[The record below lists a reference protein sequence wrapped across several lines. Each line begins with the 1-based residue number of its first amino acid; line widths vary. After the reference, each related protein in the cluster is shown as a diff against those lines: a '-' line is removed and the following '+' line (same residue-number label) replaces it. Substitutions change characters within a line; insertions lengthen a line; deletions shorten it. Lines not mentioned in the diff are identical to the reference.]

1 MKHEIR
7 SADSPEGGRWNDF
20 AITPRGHMLTIGRV
34 DDERKG
40 SVELWEFDGI
50 DAAANAVPVK
60 DGEN

>member
-1 MKHEIR
+1 
-7 SADSPEGGRWNDF
+7 
-20 AITPRGHMLTIGRV
+20 MLTIGRV